1 MRLLLACG
9 VSAAVVLA
17 APFMGRMQSLLRSS
31 VSTRV
36 YVLLLSGVVIGSIV
50 AAVAT
55 AFIRIKGNRGKRVA
69 AMAAAVGLGL
79 AYTAVMSTG
88 DGTIDAVERVHFVEY
103 GLIAVLFYRV
113 WRRPSTT
120 LGAALSNVEGRVG
133 DLSTLVLPI
142 LCGFIVGTFDEWLQW
157 FIPYR
162 VGEMHDVFLNF
173 TALVCG
179 VLFGLALEPPPT
191 FSWRVGPGGW
201 SRIGVGTA
209 AAVLVFGT
217 FVGVVHLGYLL
228 NVDGIGHFASR
239 HTAAELEALQRDR
252 DSRWLTSPPLN
263 IPRLSREDQY
273 LDEGLWHVRER
284 NRRWDANDIP
294 AAWHENLILE
304 RFFAPVLDRQTY
316 VSQNGN
322 RWPPE
327 HRADAEARGAG
338 ADAPYVSTAEPYPIL
353 VWSKSWYW
361 SLLAIAALLCATPPA
376 LARRRGTND

>member
-1 MRLLLACG
+1 
-9 VSAAVVLA
+9 
-17 APFMGRMQSLLRSS
+17 MGRLQSLLRSS

-36 YVLLLSGVVIGSIV
+36 YVLLLSGVVIGSIA

-69 AMAAAVGLGL
+69 AMAAAIGLGL

-120 LGAALSNVEGRVG
+120 LGAALSNVEGRAG
-133 DLSTLVLPI
+133 DASTLVLPI
-142 LCGFIVGTFDEWLQW
+142 LCGFIVGTLDEWLQW

-162 VGEMHDVFLNF
+162 VGEMHDVLLNF

-179 VLFGLALEPPPT
+179 VLFGLALEPPPA
-191 FSWRVGPGGW
+191 FSWRLAPDGW
-201 SRIGVGTA
+201 SRLGVATA
-209 AAVLVFGT
+209 AAVQVFGA
-217 FVGVVHLGYLL
+217 FVGIVHVGYVLQ
-228 NVDGIGHFASR
+228 VEGIGAFASR
-239 HTAAELEALQRDR
+239 HTVVELEALQRER
-252 DSRWLTSPPLN
+252 DARWLAAPPLN

-284 NRRWDANDIP
+284 NRRWDANDIA
-294 AAWHENLILE
+294 AAWRENLILE
-304 RFFAPVLDRQTY
+304 RLFAPVLDRPTY
-316 VSQNGN
+316 VSQTGN

-327 HRADAEARGAG
+327 HRADAEASGGGAG
-338 ADAPYVSTAEPYPIL
+338 ATYVSAAEPYPIL
-353 VWSKSWYW
+353 VWPKSLYW
-361 SLLAIAALLCATPPA
+361 VVVVSAAMLCATLPVLFRKRA
-376 LARRRGTND
+376 G